1 MTSGTARLLLVALAA
16 GVLGVGAGLWSQGGW
31 RRTDTGQQALQL
43 ALNAKAPAPPAGVT
57 PASPGEPMPT
67 IRLPDLDGN
76 VVDLADLAKGRP
88 LLVNVWASWCG
99 PCVQEMPELDRFA
112 AAQGARGVQVVG
124 LALDTPEGVR
134 AFLEQVQVRYP
145 LVLDTPGPA
154 DASVWLGNR
163 AGVLPYSVLIGADGH
178 VLKQQVGPFA
188 HGDIDRW
195 TAALAASDGKIQTR
209 D

>member
-1 MTSGTARLLLVALAA
+1 VTSATTRLLLVALAA

-31 RRTDTGQQALQL
+31 RRTDAGQQALQL
-43 ALNAKAPAPPAGVT
+43 ALTAKAPAPPAGVT
-57 PASPGEPMPT
+57 PAIPGEPMPT

-76 VVDLADLAKGRP
+76 LVDLADLAKGRP

-112 AAQGARGVQVVG
+112 AAQGTHGVQVVG

-134 AFLEQVQVRYP
+134 AFLEQVHVRYP

-163 AGVLPYSVLIGADGH
+163 AGVLPYSVLIGADGR

-195 TAALAASDGKIQTR
+195 TSALAASDGKIQTR